1 MLKAG
6 QITMCASR
14 LTIISKRP
22 LFGLRVGLLFS
33 ITLLT
38 SGCASIVS
46 NATQGFADDLS
57 AVILNSEDPALVRDG
72 APAFLLLLDGLLG
85 EDPKDPNL
93 LASAASLNSNYA
105 TAFVTDP
112 TRQTLFA
119 NKAFDLSLLATCKG
133 LKNACDLRSRPFDEF
148 EQWVAT
154 LQDKDVPLA
163 YGLGT
168 SWAGWIQA
176 NSADWAAIA
185 ELGKVKSLMA
195 RVAELNPGY
204 EYGGPELYLGVFET
218 LLPPA
223 MGGKPDVGKAHFER
237 AIELSEGKFLPAKV
251 FFAQQYARLVFDR
264 ELHDS
269 LLKEVMDAD
278 ARVDGLTLINLIA
291 KEQASALLESADEYF

>member
-1 MLKAG
+1 MR
-6 QITMCASR
+6 ASR
-14 LTIISKRP
+14 FSLKVTDSLPCLSAKRCWQ
-22 LFGLRVGLLFS
+22 VGALLS
-33 ITLLT
+33 LSLLG
-38 SGCASIVS
+38 SGCATLVS
-46 NATQGFADDLS
+46 NATQSFADDLS

-85 EDPKDPNL
+85 EDPQDAGL
-93 LASAASLNSNYA
+93 LASASSLNASYA

-112 TRQTLFA
+112 VRQTLFA
-119 NKAFDLSLLATCKG
+119 NKAFDYALLAACKG
-133 LKNACDLRSRPFDEF
+133 LKNACGVRDREFDEF
-148 EQWVAT
+148 EGWVAT
-154 LQDKDVPLA
+154 LADKDVPLA

-168 SWAGWIQA
+168 AWAGWIQA
-176 NSADWAAIA
+176 NAADWAAIA
-185 ELGKVKSLMA
+185 ELGKVKALMA
-195 RVAELNPGY
+195 RVAQLNPGY

-223 MGGKPDVGKAHFER
+223 MGGKPDVGRAHFER

-269 LLKEVMDAD
+269 LLNEVISAE
-278 ARVDGLTLINLIA
+278 AQVDGLTLINLIA

>member
-1 MLKAG
+1 M
-6 QITMCASR
+6 
-14 LTIISKRP
+14 
-22 LFGLRVGLLFS
+22 FS
-33 ITLLT
+33 IALLV
-38 SGCASIVS
+38 SGCSTLVS

-57 AVILNSEDPALVRDG
+57 AVVLNSEDPVLVRDG

-85 EDPKDPNL
+85 DDPQDANL

-112 TRQTLFA
+112 ARQTLFA
-119 NKAFDLSLLATCKG
+119 NKAFDLSLLAACKG
-133 LKNACDLRSRPFDEF
+133 LKNACDVRDRKFDEF
-148 EQWVAT
+148 EQWVST

-176 NSADWAAIA
+176 NAADWAAIA
-185 ELGKVKSLMA
+185 ELGKVKALMT
-195 RVAELNPGY
+195 RVAALNPAY

-223 MGGKPDVGKAHFER
+223 MGGKPDVGRAHFER
-237 AIELSEGKFLPAKV
+237 AIELAEGKFLPAKV